1 MELSLWRHTK
11 QLGKKIK
18 QIQMDGS
25 GDWLS
30 SKAAMLLATVL
41 FLELVILY
49 MTLIKT
55 VFGGVGLSG
64 H

>member
-1 MELSLWRHTK
+1 
-11 QLGKKIK
+11 
-18 QIQMDGS
+18 
-25 GDWLS
+25 
-30 SKAAMLLATVL
+30 MLLATVL